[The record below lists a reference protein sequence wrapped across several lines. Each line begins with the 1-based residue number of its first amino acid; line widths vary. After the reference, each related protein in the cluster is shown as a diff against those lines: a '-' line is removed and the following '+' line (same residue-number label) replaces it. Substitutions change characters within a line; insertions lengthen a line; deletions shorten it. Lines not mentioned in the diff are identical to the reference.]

1 MKYDDSFFEGNAH
14 EKYMSYQGPEEDD
27 EQDEQDEEIAEK
39 ARAAGK
45 AALEKAAKKKG
56 AMRMESG
63 LIFLELK
70 AGKGKK
76 PQRKDKVKV
85 QYKAQLI
92 DGTVFD
98 SGTAEWKTGSV
109 IRGLSEGLQLMKPRG
124 KARLTI
130 PADLGYGD
138 MQEGEVPAH
147 STLVF
152 EVELVAVV

>member
-1 MKYDDSFFEGNAH
+1 
-14 EKYMSYQGPEEDD
+14 MSYQGPEEDD